1 MTLELKTEYTGQLKG
16 KEFSEVDN
24 PTFSQI
30 EPDIEEIKEKASKH
44 DCESLI
50 VIGNGGSITSFRA
63 LYYAFIDHIDV
74 DVHLVTTQEPD
85 YLNRVASNTDPE
97 DTIVMPIS
105 KSGQTTS
112 VLESLFY
119 FMKRDYPVFAVTS
132 DNNGT
137 LREIVRRKDYDWIE
151 HKDVGGRF
159 SGLTETALMP
169 AALCGINVEEV
180 RKGGEEI
187 YSKFNSGPNPA
198 WKLAK
203 TLYSAEKQ
211 GFNQILTPF
220 YTTRMFGFYPLTVQL
235 MHETVC
241 KQGKGQTVFGDLGP
255 EYQHHTNQRL
265 FGGAKDIM
273 PLFFTSKAHQKEE
286 LQVPEEIEDIDL
298 RGRKLGELDG
308 ETYSSALESEFKGV
322 EKALEE
328 EERPFTVLS
337 VQSVDYRSMGKL
349 MAFLQYLAVYSA
361 ELRGVDPYSQP
372 DVEMSKE
379 KGFER
384 RLDL

>member
-1 MTLELKTEYTGQLKG
+1 MTIKLKSENTDKTAG
-16 KEFSEVDN
+16 KKFSEIENPRFSEV
-24 PTFSQI
+24 
-30 EPDIEEIKEKASKH
+30 EPDIEEIKQKASTH
-44 DCESLI
+44 DCESLV

-63 LYYAFIDHIDV
+63 LYYAFIDHIDI

-85 YLNRVASNTDPE
+85 FLNRVASNTAPE

-112 VLESLFY
+112 VLESLLY
-119 FMKRDYPVFAVTS
+119 FMRRDYPVFAVTS
-132 DNNGT
+132 DNEGA
-137 LREIVRRKDYDWIE
+137 LREIVRREEYSWIE

-169 AALCGINVEEV
+169 AALCGIDIEEV

-198 WKLAK
+198 WTLAK

-211 GFNQILTPF
+211 GYNQILTPF

-241 KQGKGQTVFGDLGP
+241 KDGEGQTVFGDLGP

-265 FGGAKDIM
+265 FGGAEDII
-273 PLFFTSKAHQKEE
+273 PLFFKSDAHENQE
-286 LQVPEEIEDIDL
+286 LEVPEELEDIDL
-298 RGRKLGELDG
+298 RGRKLGDLDG
-308 ETYSSALESEFKGV
+308 EKYSSALESEFKGV
-322 EKALEE
+322 ENALEE
-328 EERPFTVLS
+328 EEKPFSVLS

-361 ELRGVDPYSQP
+361 ELRDVDPYTQP
-372 DVEMSKE
+372 DVEMSKKE
-379 KGFER
+379 GFER
-384 RLDL
+384 RFDL

>member
-1 MTLELKTEYTGQLKG
+1 MTLELKTENTGPIKG
-16 KEFSEVDN
+16 KDFSEIDNPRFSEVK
-24 PTFSQI
+24 
-30 EPDIEEIKEKASKH
+30 PDIEQIKEKASNH
-44 DCESLI
+44 ECESLV

-85 YLNRVASNTDPE
+85 FLNRVVSNTDPE

-112 VLESLFY
+112 VLESLLY

-132 DNNGT
+132 NNDGA

-151 HKDVGGRF
+151 HKEVGGRF

-169 AALCGINVEEV
+169 AALCGIDVEEV

-187 YSKFNSGPNPA
+187 YSKFNSGLNPA

-211 GFNQILTPF
+211 GYNQILTPF

-241 KQGKGQTVFGDLGP
+241 KKGKGQTVFGDLGP

-265 FGGAKDIM
+265 FGGAEDII
-273 PLFFTSKAHQKEE
+273 PLFFTSKAHENEKLE
-286 LQVPEEIEDIDL
+286 VPEELEDIAL

-308 ETYSSALESEFKGV
+308 ETYSSALKSEFTGV
-322 EKALEE
+322 EQALQE

-337 VQSVDYRSMGKL
+337 IQSVDYRSIGKL

-361 ELRGVDPYSQP
+361 ELREVDPYSQP
-372 DVEMSKE
+372 DVEMSKK

-384 RLDL
+384 RFDL

>member
-1 MTLELKTEYTGQLKG
+1 MTLELKTENIGQLKG
-16 KEFSEVDN
+16 KDFSEVNN

-63 LYYAFIDHIDV
+63 LYYGFIDHIDV
-74 DVHLVTTQEPD
+74 EVHMVTTQEPD

-97 DTIVMPIS
+97 DTVVMPIS
-105 KSGQTTS
+105 KSGRTTS
-112 VLESLFY
+112 VLESLLY

-132 DNNGT
+132 DNDGT

-169 AALCGINVEEV
+169 AALCGIDVEEV
-180 RKGGEEI
+180 REGGEEI
-187 YSKFNSGPNPA
+187 YKNFSSGPNPA

-211 GFNQILTPF
+211 GFDQILTPF

-241 KQGKGQTVFGDLGP
+241 KKGEGQTVFGDLGP

-265 FGGAKDIM
+265 FGGAEDIV
-273 PLFFTSKAHQKEE
+273 PLFFKSNAHENEK
-286 LQVPEEIEDIDL
+286 LGVPEELEDIDL
-298 RGRKLGELDG
+298 RGRRLGELDG

-322 EKALEE
+322 EKALED
-328 EERPFTVLS
+328 EERPFSVLS
-337 VQSVDYRSMGKL
+337 VESVDYRSMGRL

-361 ELRGVDPYSQP
+361 ELRDVDPYSQP
-372 DVEMSKE
+372 DVEMSKKE
-379 KGFER
+379 GFER
-384 RLDL
+384 RFDV